1 MTNKVEYAQVE
12 PYVTLDGSRVRELM
26 HPRVHGNRAQ
36 SLAEAIVDAGEAT
49 RLHRHFKTEELYHFT
64 AGAGTMTLGD
74 EEFAIKE
81 GDTVCIPQGTPHRVQ
96 NTGSTPLRIL
106 CCSTPP
112 YADSDTELLD

>member
-1 MTNKVEYAQVE
+1 MTSKVAYAQIE
-12 PYVTLDGSRVRELM
+12 PYITLDGSRVRELM

-36 SLAEAIVDAGEAT
+36 SLAEAIVDVGGAT

-64 AGAGTMTLGD
+64 AGEGVMTLGAD
-74 EEFAIKE
+74 VFTIKQ
-81 GDTVCIPQGTPHRVQ
+81 GDTVCIPPGTPHRVQ
-96 NTGSTPLRIL
+96 NSGDTPLKVL